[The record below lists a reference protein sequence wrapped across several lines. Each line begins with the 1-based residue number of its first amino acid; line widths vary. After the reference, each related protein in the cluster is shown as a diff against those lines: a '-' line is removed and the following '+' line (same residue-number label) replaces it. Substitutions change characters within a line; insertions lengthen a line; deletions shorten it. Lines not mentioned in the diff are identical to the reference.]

1 MIEKKTA
8 KDQARSEFYKVFIE
22 YKSEQQ
28 QQHISTVATSSTS
41 KKNASQI
48 ILKIKEKVLQLS
60 EQLLLINIKVI
71 MIFFRKIN

>member
-28 QQHISTVATSSTS
+28 QQHIATVATSSTS
-41 KKNASQI
+41 KKMRH

-60 EQLLLINIKVI
+60 EQLLLKNIKVI

>member
-41 KKNASQI
+41 KKMRHKS
-48 ILKIKEKVLQLS
+48 L
-60 EQLLLINIKVI
+60 
-71 MIFFRKIN
+71 